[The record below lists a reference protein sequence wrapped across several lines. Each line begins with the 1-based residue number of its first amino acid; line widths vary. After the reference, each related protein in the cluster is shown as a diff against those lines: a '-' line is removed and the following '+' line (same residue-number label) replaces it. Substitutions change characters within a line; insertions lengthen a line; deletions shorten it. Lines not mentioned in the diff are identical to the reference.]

1 MSNGIATI
9 ALTLTACLAWA
20 LCSAAVLGDAG
31 AGVTVSGERIGAG
44 PFKPNWESLKQY
56 EVPQW
61 FQDAKFGIWAHWSPQ
76 CVPEEGDW
84 YARGMYQEG
93 SDQYNYQV
101 KTYGHPSAFG
111 YKDICNLWTAARWD
125 PDRLMQL
132 YKRAGAQYFVALAN
146 HHCNFDCWDSTYQE
160 WNSVRVGPK
169 KDIVGIWERTARKY
183 GLRFGVTVHSARTW
197 DWFQVAHESDKTGPM
212 AGVPYDGALT
222 KADGKG
228 TWWEGLDPQELY
240 CKAHA
245 DGVPPDAAYVE
256 KWFLR
261 TRELIDKYQP
271 DLLYFDDWLLP
282 LGQTGLDIGAHFYN
296 ASVRRAGKVDVVLNT
311 KGVPPELRHTCVLDI
326 ERGLAGGME
335 EFPWQTDTCI
345 GEWHYHR
352 NINYK
357 SADDVVHMLVDIVSK
372 NGNLLL
378 NIPVRGDGTIDEKEE
393 AFLQDLAGW
402 MDVNRSSILGTR
414 TWLTYGEGPVAA
426 GGGSLDEG
434 PRPFSSR
441 DFRFLQKGKTLY
453 LFALGW
459 PEDGEWR
466 IRSLAKLPEA
476 NARISKVTLLG
487 SKTRVEWRHSG
498 KGLIVRAPA
507 VKPCQYVWVL
517 KVEGANLRGFR
528 PDLVPPEP
536 KPSVGPDQQGN
547 LRLGMDVVET
557 HGPGLRTEQ
566 RGGVLNLGFWD
577 SSEAWASWRVK
588 LEKGAAYAVT
598 AECAG
603 AAGPSAIRLECA
615 GQTLLGQVPQ
625 AKSWDDF
632 GVVALGDLRVGD
644 GGEVDLSVKP
654 ADPST
659 WRAINLRGLTL
670 TRR

>member
-1 MSNGIATI
+1 MAALGALPMCATL
-9 ALTLTACLAWA
+9 ADTGTAVA
-20 LCSAAVLGDAG
+20 
-31 AGVTVSGERIGAG
+31 TTGERIAPG
-44 PFKPNWESLKQY
+44 PFEPNWESLKQY

-93 SDQYNYQV
+93 SDQYNYHV

-111 YKDICNLWTAARWD
+111 YKDIINLWTAARWD
-125 PDRLMQL
+125 PDRLMRL

-146 HHCNFDCWDSTYQE
+146 HHCNIDCWDSTYQE

-169 KDIVGIWERTARKY
+169 KDIVGIWERAARKH
-183 GLRFGVTVHSARTW
+183 GLRFGVTVHAARAW
-197 DWFQVAHESDKTGPM
+197 DWFQVAHGSDKAGPM

-222 KADGKG
+222 KADGGG
-228 TWWEGLDPQELY
+228 TWWDGLDPQELY
-240 CKAHA
+240 CSAHA
-245 DGVPPDAAYVE
+245 DGVPPDAAYTE

-261 TRELIDKYQP
+261 TRELIDKYRP

-282 LGQTGLDIGAHFYN
+282 LGQAGLDIGAHFYN
-296 ASVRRAGKVDVVLNT
+296 SSVRRSGKVDVVLNT
-311 KGVPPELRHTCVLDI
+311 KGVPPELRKTCVLDI

-352 NINYK
+352 NIDYK
-357 SADDVVHMLVDIVSK
+357 SADTVVHMLVDIVSK

-378 NIPVRGDGTIDEKEE
+378 NIPVRGDGTIDAKEE

-402 MDVNRSSILGTR
+402 MDVNRSSIFGTR
-414 TWLTYGEGPVAA
+414 TWLVYGEGPVEA
-426 GGGSLDEG
+426 GGGSFNEG
-434 PRPFSSR
+434 PRPFGGR

-453 LFALGW
+453 VFALGW
-459 PEDGEWR
+459 PENGEWR
-466 IRSLAKLPEA
+466 IRSLAKLAEVS
-476 NARISKVTLLG
+476 ARISSVTLLG
-487 SKTRVEWRHSG
+487 SKTPVEWRHSP

-507 VKPCQYVWVL
+507 AKPCQYVWVL
-517 KVEGANLRGFR
+517 KLESTDPRGFR

-536 KPSVGPDQQGN
+536 KPSVQPDAQGN
-547 LRLGMDVVET
+547 LRLGMDLVET
-557 HGPGLRTEQ
+557 HGPGLQTEQ

-577 SSEAWASWRVK
+577 SPEAWASWRVK
-588 LEKGAAYAVT
+588 LEEGATYAVT

-603 AAGPSAIRLECA
+603 AAGPTTLRLECA
-615 GQTLLGQVPQ
+615 GQTLLGQVSQ

-632 GVVALGDLRVGD
+632 APVALGELNAGEGGD
-644 GGEVDLSVKP
+644 VDLVVKP
-654 ADPST
+654 ADPGT
-659 WRAINLRGLTL
+659 WRATNVRGLTL